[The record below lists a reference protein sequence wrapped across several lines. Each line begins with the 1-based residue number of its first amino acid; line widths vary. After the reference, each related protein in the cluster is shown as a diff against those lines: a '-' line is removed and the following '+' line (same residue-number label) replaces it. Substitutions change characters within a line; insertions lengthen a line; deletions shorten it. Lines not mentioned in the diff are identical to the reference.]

1 MRKMKYIV
9 LIGAAVLCCSS
20 CSKQDSEQM
29 IELDEVD
36 ITQETTSSEVT
47 DQDATE
53 NRAAENGTNENGV
66 TEAVN
71 AEQADKGVPETVA
84 DICVH
89 VCGAVENPGVYV
101 ISDAARV
108 YEVIED
114 AGGLT
119 EDAAADYLNQAAA
132 LADGQQIY
140 VPTVAEVDDGTT
152 FPKAADIL
160 TTESAGD
167 GQENDG
173 ADAAVN
179 INTASAEQLK
189 SLTGIGDS
197 RAQSIIA
204 YRESHD
210 GFKSIEE
217 IMQVE
222 GIKEGMYSK
231 IKDRI
236 RIE

>member
-1 MRKMKYIV
+1 MKPLVSIIMGSTSDLPV
-9 LIGAAVLCCSS
+9 MEKAF
-20 CSKQDSEQM
+20 KF
-29 IELDEVD
+29 LDEMQVPFEVD
-36 ITQETTSSEVT
+36 ITRETTSSEVT

-140 VPTVAEVDDGTT
+140 VPTVAEVDEGKT

-173 ADAAVN
+173 ADALLGV
-179 INTASAEQLK
+179 SYPPMLRSFRPVEVFLQ
-189 SLTGIGDS
+189 S
-197 RAQSIIA
+197 RHSGV
-204 YRESHD
+204 D
-210 GFKSIEE
+210 P
-217 IMQVE
+217 
-222 GIKEGMYSK
+222 
-231 IKDRI
+231 
-236 RIE
+236 